1 MNTIN
6 NLKEFEEAIKD
17 IKNKNNGN
25 DFFFRGQ
32 ANAEWDITSSA
43 FRFLKDQYP
52 TLDITSNILDE
63 FEQEIPEFYALYSKQ
78 PEIDVQNNRT
88 ELLCMLQHLG
98 GKTPII
104 DISSQPRIALFF
116 ACEQLIDDKD
126 GVVFVFPTN
135 SKSEILNASQEA
147 IGILIGE
154 TKLNKDNPAS
164 RRYIAQDSHFF
175 KPKNGCKIKNNDE
188 ILKIIIDKNA
198 KHSILEE
205 LNGKGINHQEVYP
218 DIFEFI
224 SRQAQYNKCE
234 NVFFSDIM
242 RSIAQTIKDGNII
255 RTAAA
260 IQTLDDLMSKN
271 SWSEEKLIK
280 MKYLKIEGLL
290 CMQKYDEALN
300 LLSLIPN
307 DFYTL
312 QSYHKTDAC
321 KSEDF
326 DPTHIQFIPEFEKA
340 KCYMGKKE
348 YELAETCYAKAS
360 KMVHNIM
367 DDNTRNDFWK
377 SYAKSLV
384 LLNKNNLIIAQ
395 DILLKHKKDGSIS
408 WEPDRAELYMLAE
421 EWEKAIEILK
431 NFVDHSE
438 DNKDYA
444 YTLLGNCYMALSQKG
459 NKNLYIQQA
468 IEYYKSAIPTE
479 KRNVDNSY
487 VQKTQYHDQY
497 YKLAV
502 AYQKLNNI
510 EKAKEYYKIIKS
522 YPFENEDAMHDLA
535 YMLYKKNVNQTKE
548 AMEEFFYAIEH
559 SRAKK
564 NPRNFND
571 LGRLLLDLYQGKRD
585 FPNDSHDFMCLL
597 KTSFTNLGKKI
608 EFHEDVQVELRTVID
623 LISKEVSDK
632 QLILSIAESCFKI
645 AKLLNI
651 TDAFANK
658 NLGDIY
664 YEEFQSSIDPLT
676 KNKIGLLALNSYNL
690 ANCFYSIDQ
699 QTDNVIKNRINE
711 LKKVLSIDYTIINGY
726 E

>member
-32 ANAEWDITSSA
+32 ANDEWDITSSA
-43 FRFLKDQYP
+43 FRFIKNKYP
-52 TLDITSNILDE
+52 TLDITPNILNE
-63 FEQEIPEFYALYSKQ
+63 FEQEIPEFYTQYYKR
-78 PEIDVQNNRT
+78 PEIDVHYNQT

-104 DISSQPRIALFF
+104 DISSQPSIALFF
-116 ACEQLIDDKD
+116 ACEQFINEKN
-126 GVVFVFPTN
+126 GVVFVFPKN
-135 SKSEILNASQEA
+135 SQSEILNKSQQS
-147 IGILIGE
+147 IGKLIGE
-154 TKLNKDNPAS
+154 AKLNKDNPAC

-175 KPKNGCKIKNNDE
+175 KPLSDDCKIKNNDE
-188 ILKIIIDKNA
+188 VFKIIINKDA
-198 KHSILEE
+198 KHLILDE
-205 LNGKGINHQEVYP
+205 LNEKGINYEKVYP

-224 SRQAQYNKCE
+224 KRQAQYNKCE
-234 NVFFSDIM
+234 KVFFSDII
-242 RSIAQTIKDGNII
+242 RSIAQTIYDGNII
-255 RTAAA
+255 RTTAA

-271 SWSEEKLIK
+271 SWSEEELIK

-300 LLSLIPN
+300 LLSLMPN

-312 QSYHKTDAC
+312 QSYHKTDAHSS
-321 KSEDF
+321 KDF

-360 KMVHNIM
+360 EIIHNITE
-367 DDNTRNDFWK
+367 NYTYNDFWK
-377 SYAKSLV
+377 GYAKSLV
-384 LLNKNNLIIAQ
+384 LWDKNNLIIAQ
-395 DILLKHKKDGSIS
+395 DILLKCKGDSLNQ
-408 WEPDRAELYMLAE
+408 EPDRGELYMLSE

-431 NFVDHSE
+431 KFVDQPNR
-438 DNKDYA
+438 NKDYA
-444 YTLLGNCYMALSQKG
+444 YSLLGNCYMALSQKG
-459 NKNLYIQQA
+459 NKELYIQQA
-468 IEYYKSAIPTE
+468 IKYYKMAIPDL
-479 KRNVDNSY
+479 KQNDNNSY
-487 VQKTQYHDQY
+487 VSETQYHDQY
-497 YKLAV
+497 YKLAI
-502 AYQKLNNI
+502 AYQELNNI
-510 EKAKEYYKIIKS
+510 EKAKEYYKIIIS

-535 YMLYKKNVNQTKE
+535 YMLYKKGVNQTEE
-548 AMEEFFYAIEH
+548 AMTRFFYAIEH

-571 LGRLLLDLYQGKRD
+571 LGKLLLDLYQGKRD
-585 FPNDSHDFMCLL
+585 FPNDSKHFMSLL
-597 KTSFTNLGKKI
+597 KTSFINLGKRT
-608 EFHEDVQVELRTVID
+608 EFHEGVQVELRTVTD
-623 LISKEVSDK
+623 LISKKVSDK
-632 QLILSIAESCFKI
+632 QLILSITESCFKI

-664 YEEFQSSIDPLT
+664 YEEFQSSTDPLT
-676 KNKIGLLALNSYNL
+676 KHEVGLLALNSYNL

-699 QTDNVIKNRINE
+699 QTDIVIKNRINE
-711 LKKVLSIDYTIINGY
+711 LEKVLSINYTRINGY